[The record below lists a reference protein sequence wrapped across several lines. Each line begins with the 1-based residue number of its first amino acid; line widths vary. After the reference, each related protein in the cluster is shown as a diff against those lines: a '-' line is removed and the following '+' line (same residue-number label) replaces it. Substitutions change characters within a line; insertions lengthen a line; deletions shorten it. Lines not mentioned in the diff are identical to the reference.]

1 MFDLLVVM
9 SGLGFENGGVAGAHA
24 LGVGLTALPDME
36 KNYLHGEMVALGIL
50 TQLTMEKNS
59 KDRDELVEFF
69 TKVGLPIC
77 WKQVGV
83 DVYNQEQVSTILQ
96 SCFDKFYAIKNM
108 PFEKSI
114 PVYSEGM
121 REAEEFCSQY
131 LQCHGQEAWLEYHS

>member
-1 MFDLLVVM
+1 M

-36 KNYLHGEMVALGIL
+36 KKYLHGEMVALGIL
-50 TQLTMEKNS
+50 TQLTMEECFE
-59 KDRDELVEFF
+59 DRDELIEFF

-83 DVYNQEQVSTILQ
+83 DVNNDEQLSTILN
-96 SCFDKFYAIKNM
+96 SCFEKFYAIKNM

-114 PVYSEGM
+114 PVYSKGM
-121 REAEEFCSQY
+121 RMTEEFCSQY
-131 LQCHGQEAWLEYHS
+131 LEVHGQKAWLEYHSYLVC